1 MGEYN
6 AALNTGHT
14 VEADGKLWTLTD
26 LTPRIRGAFESWLED
41 GVLQTI
47 VGLKGKLSPDDY
59 RADLAEH
66 SRSVFLKKYSWGN
79 EYAREALTSQEGYA
93 HLFRLLL
100 SKKHP
105 EVMGWQTKQIEELF
119 AKNTEMFREQMR
131 AILEDPKEQEPA
143 MTLAQSPA

>member
-6 AALNTGHT
+6 AALNIGHD
-14 VEADGKLWTLTD
+14 VVVDGKTWTLTD

-41 GVLQTI
+41 GVLETI

-66 SRSVFLKKYSWGN
+66 TRSLKLKKYKWGN
-79 EYAREALTSQEGYA
+79 EYCREALTSQEGYA

-105 EVMGWQTKQIEELF
+105 EVMGWQTKQVEELF
-119 AKNTEMFREQMR
+119 GKSTELFREQMKN
-131 AILEDPKEQEPA
+131 ILENPKEEEPA
-143 MTLAQSPA
+143 MTPAATT